1 MEKLFQQTNKQT
13 PKKFHKRVKKIFSE
27 NAINKQNKTKR
38 KLFLFIF
45 LLFAISEKCKGN
57 CYPCKRQKSIR
68 IEQKKT
74 KGETETEKMRKR
86 KW

>member
-1 MEKLFQQTNKQT
+1 
-13 PKKFHKRVKKIFSE
+13 VKKIFSK

-68 IEQKKT
+68 VEQKHKKT
-74 KGETETEKMRKR
+74 KAERETEEMRKR

>member
-1 MEKLFQQTNKQT
+1 MEKLFQQTNKP
-13 PKKFHKRVKKIFSE
+13 PKKFHERVKKISSE

-68 IEQKKT
+68 IEQKKL
-74 KGETETEKMRKR
+74 KEKQKQ
-86 KW
+86 KK